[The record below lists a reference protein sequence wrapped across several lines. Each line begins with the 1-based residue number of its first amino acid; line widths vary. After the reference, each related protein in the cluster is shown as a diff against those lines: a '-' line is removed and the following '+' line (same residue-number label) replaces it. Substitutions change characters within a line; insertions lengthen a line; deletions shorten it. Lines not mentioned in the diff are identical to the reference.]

1 MFKKTER
8 KIVVVVMAFLVLLLG
23 GALAVIYFTS
33 YRDTYTQHQALLEL
47 YVTSYAVNGNPSE
60 DDGRVEAPD
69 DSQIRRKENSGG
81 EGFPEGNE
89 DPEGEENQGEQVAG
103 LPEERD
109 PEIRGDVQNYLL
121 STFYSVAFTE
131 EEISVD
137 NGNSLIYTD
146 EELTEV
152 AAAVLGKNRT
162 EGVYGNLIYRVAEG
176 DGYSLVALMD
186 IKLVAERFTSLFR

>member
-8 KIVVVVMAFLVLLLG
+8 KIVVVVMSFLVLLLG

-33 YRDTYTQHQALLEL
+33 YRDTYTQNQAMLEL

-60 DDGRVEAPD
+60 DGGRAESSDDGRIGRE
-69 DSQIRRKENSGG
+69 ENSEGD
-81 EGFPEGNE
+81 GFPEGNE
-89 DPEGEENQGEQVAG
+89 DLEGEENQGEQMAG

-146 EELTEV
+146 EELAEV
-152 AAAVLGKNRT
+152 AAAVLEKKPDGGRIWKSDLSGGR
-162 EGVYGNLIYRVAEG
+162 GRRVQSGGA
-176 DGYSLVALMD
+176 DG
-186 IKLVAERFTSLFR
+186 